1 MFNNKYSEIVF
12 KKTIDTSMDNM
23 IITYQIESKKNYEFK
38 DLFYNCDI
46 FSRYV
51 PQSQFFQPMQL
62 LDKQLKLNKNI
73 LDKFKKNRTLKIIT
87 DVKKKKLK
95 YFLD

>member
-1 MFNNKYSEIVF
+1 MFNSKYSEIVF
-12 KKTIDTSMDNM
+12 KKTIDSSTDNM

-73 LDKFKKNRTLKIIT
+73 LNKFKKNKILKIIT
-87 DVKKKKLK
+87 NIKKKNVK
-95 YFLD
+95 YFLN